1 MMMSSKE
8 EPSEVLTFVMT
19 VEYNGFN
26 YSGFQRQTATNTTSS
41 QTVSPPSSSVSRPTK
56 KLKKN
61 TSIST
66 VQQQIE
72 SALEQWTSL
81 SIATLRVRGA
91 GRTDKGVH
99 ASGQVVA
106 FDIPIKLLYT
116 DNNTQSHRT
125 NNNFI
130 EYLREAHCSLTS
142 CISEVNNSVY
152 GEKVSA
158 TKTWPIRRALSTRLP
173 SDIIIRSIRM
183 YTGTEPFEAR
193 KKIACKTY
201 TFKLRYR
208 ELTYISNDGS
218 IEDKQEIHPICNAG
232 PHILRRVDDHN
243 AVWLSLWPLDTELL
257 QKACSALVGRHDFV
271 NFVHKED
278 RKKTDTADG
287 SDHVIDLF
295 EFKVETKSEI
305 EEDDPS
311 LPLVMNAKFTL
322 KAKGFHRYMVR
333 NLVGFVVDAARGERS
348 VDDVSVLLLE
358 KQLADVDYSSG
369 SSTDLASTVNAA
381 PACGLCLANVEYEHS
396 NFL

>member
-1 MMMSSKE
+1 MMSSKE
-8 EPSEVLTFVMT
+8 ESNEVSLTFIMT

-26 YSGFQRQTATNTTSS
+26 YSGFQRQTATTTTSS
-41 QTVSPPSSSVSRPTK
+41 QTISPPSSSVSRPPK
-56 KLKKN
+56 KSKKN
-61 TSIST
+61 ESIST

-72 SALEQWTSL
+72 SALKQWTSL

-125 NNNFI
+125 NNNCI
-130 EYLREAHCSLTS
+130 EYLREAHRSLNA

-173 SDIIIRSIRM
+173 SDIVIRSIRM

-193 KKIACKTY
+193 KKIACKNY
-201 TFKLRYR
+201 FYKLRYR

-218 IEDKQEIHPICNAG
+218 IADKQEVHPICNAG

-243 AVWLSLWPLDTELL
+243 GVWLLLWPLDTELL
-257 QKACSALVGRHDFV
+257 QKACSAFVGRHDFI

-278 RKKTDTADG
+278 RKKMDTADG
-287 SDHVIDLF
+287 SDHMIDLF
-295 EFKVETKSEI
+295 EFKVETKTEI

-311 LPLVMNAKFTL
+311 LPSVMNATFTL
-322 KAKGFHRYMVR
+322 KAKGFHRQMIR

-348 VDDVSVLLLE
+348 VDEVSVLLLE
-358 KQLADVDYSSG
+358 KQFADVDSSG
-369 SSTDLASTVNAA
+369 SSIDLASTVNAA